1 MRAVD
6 LIRRKR
12 DGEALTPGEIEF
24 FVQGTTTETI
34 PSYQVSAL
42 LMAVVWR
49 GMSADEMAAL
59 TRAMT
64 ESGARLDFSG
74 VAGVKVDKHST
85 GGVGDKTS
93 PILAPLAAA
102 CGVKVPMVSGRG
114 LGHTGG
120 TLDKLEAI
128 PGFRASLGAD
138 EMREVLA
145 RVGCCFVGQTAT
157 LAPADRVLYALRDAT
172 ATVESVPLIAAS
184 IMSKKLAA
192 DLDGLVL
199 DVTVGRGAFM
209 KTETD
214 ARALAECL
222 VGIGRAAGL
231 RMRAMLTSMDAPRG
245 RAVGNALEILEC
257 VKTLR
262 GQGPADLEAV
272 SLELAARMVETAGL
286 EPTHEAAMARVRT
299 ALDCGAGL
307 QKFQEIVAAQG
318 GDPRFVDDPARLPTA
333 PSRTVVAAERSGY
346 LVALDAELVGRAA
359 VRLGAGRDYVDQ
371 PIDHAVGAVVLV
383 KPGAQLRAGEPVVE
397 LHYECAETL
406 DEARQL
412 AADAIQIEDAPPPE
426 APLVLAEVA

>member
-1 MRAVD
+1 MRMVD
-6 LIRRKR
+6 LIRKKR
-12 DGEALTPGEIEF
+12 EGGALAPDEIRHI
-24 FVQGTTTETI
+24 VRGATEGHV

-49 GMSADEMAAL
+49 GMSADETAAL

-64 ESGARLDFSG
+64 ESGERLDLSG
-74 VAGVKVDKHST
+74 VAGAKVDKHST

-102 CGVKVPMVSGRG
+102 CGVVVPMVSGRG

-120 TLDKLEAI
+120 TLDKLAAI
-128 PGFRASLGAD
+128 PGFRTSLGAD
-138 EMREVLA
+138 EVRKVLG
-145 RVGCCFVGQTAT
+145 RVGCCLVGPTET

-231 RMRAMLTSMDAPRG
+231 RMRAVLTSMDAPRG
-245 RAVGNALEILEC
+245 RAVGNALEMLEC
-257 VKTLR
+257 VETLR
-262 GQGPADLEAV
+262 GQGPADLKAV
-272 SLELAARMVETAGL
+272 SLDLAARMVETAGI
-286 EPTHEAAMARVRT
+286 EPTGDAAMARVRA
-299 ALDCGAGL
+299 ALDRGDGL
-307 QKFQEIVAAQG
+307 QKLQEVIVAQG
-318 GDPRFVDDPARLPTA
+318 GDPRFIDDPARLPSA
-333 PSRTVVAAERSGY
+333 PSRAVVSAERSGY
-346 LVALDAELVGRAA
+346 LVALDAELIGRAT
-359 VRLGAGRDYVDQ
+359 VRLGAGRDHVDQ
-371 PIDHAVGAVVLV
+371 AIDPAVGAVVLL
-383 KPGAQLRAGEPVVE
+383 KPGAQVRAGEPILE
-397 LHYECAETL
+397 LHYGRAETL
-406 DEARQL
+406 DEARRL
-412 AADAIQIEDAPPPE
+412 AIDAIQIDDAPPPE
-426 APLVLAEVA
+426 RPVVLAEVA

>member
-6 LIRRKR
+6 LIRKKR
-12 DGEALTPGEIEF
+12 DGGELAPEE
-24 FVQGTTTETI
+24 VAWLVRGATTAEI

-49 GMSADEMAAL
+49 GMSADETAAL

-74 VAGVKVDKHST
+74 VVGAKVDKHST

-102 CGVKVPMVSGRG
+102 CGVIVPMVSGRG

-128 PGFRASLGAD
+128 PGFRTSLGAG
-138 EMREVLA
+138 EMRAVLE

-157 LAPADRVLYALRDAT
+157 LVPADRVLYALRDAT

-231 RMRAMLTSMDAPRG
+231 RMQAMLTSMDAPRG
-245 RAVGNALEILEC
+245 RAVGNALEMLEC
-257 VKTLR
+257 VETLR
-262 GQGPADLEAV
+262 GQGPADLETV
-272 SLELAARMVETAGL
+272 SLELAARMVETAGV
-286 EPTHEAAMARVRT
+286 EPTRDAAMARVRA
-299 ALDCGAGL
+299 ALDRGAGL

-318 GDPRFVDDPARLPTA
+318 GDPRFVDDPTRLPTA
-333 PSRTVVAAERSGY
+333 PSRTVVSAERSGY
-346 LVALDAELVGRAA
+346 LAVLDAELVGRAA

-383 KPGAQLRAGEPVVE
+383 KPGAQVCAGEPVVE
-397 LHYECAETL
+397 LHYGRAETL

-412 AADAIQIEDAPPPE
+412 AADAIHIEDTPAP
-426 APLVLAEVA
+426 ARPLVLAEVA